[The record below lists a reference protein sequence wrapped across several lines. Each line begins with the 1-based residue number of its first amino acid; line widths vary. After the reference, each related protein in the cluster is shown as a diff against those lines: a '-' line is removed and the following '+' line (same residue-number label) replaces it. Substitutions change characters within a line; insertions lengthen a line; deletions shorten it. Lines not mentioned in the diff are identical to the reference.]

1 MNRDLRWG
9 QGAGATSPT
18 APVLRTAQYHVPF
31 SGFVIGLSRQVFAT
45 WTKNKGLASR
55 VTAIIEYNTAV
66 EARPYY
72 SWTVAGWHQI
82 TVLVP
87 RRRRGLCLLPLPS
100 PFEVQ
105 KPILADT
112 DDERTILPDNRSL
125 RACLL
130 SKKGTPTQVKN
141 PRQ

>member
-1 MNRDLRWG
+1 MIWDGGRGGRDIADSPRTAYCAISCPILRLRDWFKPLSLRDLDEK
-9 QGAGATSPT
+9 Q
-18 APVLRTAQYHVPF
+18 RTR
-31 SGFVIGLSRQVFAT
+31 LS
-45 WTKNKGLASR
+45 SDSHHR
-55 VTAIIEYNTAV
+55 VYTAV
-66 EARPYY
+66 EARPHY
-72 SWTVAGWHQI
+72 SWTVASRHQI
-82 TVLVP
+82 TVLVH

-130 SKKGTPTQVKN
+130 SKKGTSIQGQE

>member
-1 MNRDLRWG
+1 M
-9 QGAGATSPT
+9 GAGGGRDIADSP
-18 APVLRTAQYHVPF
+18 RTAYCAISCPILRLRDWF
-31 SGFVIGLSRQVFAT
+31 KPLSLLSSRLGRK
-45 WTKNKGLASR
+45 TKDSPLR

-72 SWTVAGWHQI
+72 SWTVAGRHQI

-130 SKKGTPTQVKN
+130 SKKGTPIQGQE